1 MTRLDASD
9 HPHPAAVPAAGEPV
23 ARYVL
28 RSEHHVRA
36 LVRTSAASTR
46 RVQVRYGV
54 YAAVML
60 ATWAAGHVLTGG
72 APNPLL
78 LYGSLVFAAF
88 SVVRPLVVRRQAE
101 RLVADRPDVGRP
113 VEVRV
118 AAGEFDVRVEGV
130 ARSAQRLDTLHAVH
144 VAPEGVFVEPF
155 RNEALFVPAE
165 AFASP
170 ADRAAFER
178 ALLAGA
184 RIPGPTL

>member
-1 MTRLDASD
+1 MTRLDDPDDLDPATTAST
-9 HPHPAAVPAAGEPV
+9 GEPV
-23 ARYVL
+23 ARFVL
-28 RSEHHVRA
+28 RTEHHVRA

-46 RVQVRYGV
+46 RVQVRYGL
-54 YAAVML
+54 YAAAML
-60 ATWAAGHVLTGG
+60 IMWAAGHVLTGG
-72 APNPLL
+72 QPNPFLF
-78 LYGSLVFAAF
+78 YGAFVFAAF
-88 SVVRPLVVRRQAE
+88 AGLRPFVVRRQAE

-118 AAGEFDVRVEGV
+118 AGGEFDVRVEGV

-155 RNEALFVPAE
+155 SGEALFVPAE

-178 ALLAGA
+178 ALLAGT